1 MVILLSSVVAVCS
14 DDDSEDSD
22 DSGSEEEGLE
32 EIKMVLVV
40 RNDLKMGKGKV
51 NNLSLYICF
60 CIEKN
65 FREVFTCNS
74 FLFCLL
80 FVNRDSAHE
89 LIDLWPAVVNLHV
102 R

>member
-51 NNLSLYICF
+51 NNLSL
-60 CIEKN
+60 
-65 FREVFTCNS
+65 
-74 FLFCLL
+74 
-80 FVNRDSAHE
+80 
-89 LIDLWPAVVNLHV
+89 
-102 R
+102 